1 MYIEVDVLYY
11 SDRQMFT
18 KRKQK
23 AFVEHDK
30 KNPYDFVMHLFEM
43 SQLSCSGCN

>member
-1 MYIEVDVLYY
+1 MDVLYY

-18 KRKQK
+18 KCKQK

-30 KNPYDFVMHLFEM
+30 KIHMIL
-43 SQLSCSGCN
+43 